1 MAGQIQVLRERP
13 QAISLRPGARQHLVV
28 RLERQALA
36 IVAPDPGRV
45 AVVPAVPPL
54 PIAYD
59 LQQLPPAPAAQ
70 PLDAAAYSNQV
81 ASSRHAAFV
90 LTHGQRGAQGRQ
102 GAIGPSGGSAVTRIA
117 GVALSA
123 LCAVYERGG
132 QVFPLDPA
140 DPDEALLLLGITTT
154 AAAAGGSV
162 DVQRLGT
169 IDDTGW
175 TWSEG
180 LVFVGP
186 GGRLTQEAP
195 ATGWEIVIG
204 AAPAPTR
211 LNLDID
217 EPLWL

>member
-13 QAISLRPGARQHLVV
+13 QVVSLRPGARQHLVV
-28 RLERQALA
+28 RPERQALA
-36 IVAPDPGRV
+36 IVAPDPGS
-45 AVVPAVPPL
+45 AVVVPTVAPL

-59 LQQLPPAPAAQ
+59 LQQLPPVPSAQ
-70 PLDAAAYSNQV
+70 PLELAPGGNQV
-81 ASSRHAAFV
+81 ASPRHGAFV

-102 GAIGPSGGSAVTRIA
+102 GAIGPSGGSAVTRTA

-123 LCAVYERGG
+123 LYAVYERGG
-132 QVFPLDPA
+132 QVFPLDPTN
-140 DPDEALLLLGITTT
+140 PGQALLLLGITTT

-169 IDDTGW
+169 IDDDGW

-195 ATGWEIVIG
+195 ATGWEIVLG
-204 AAPAPTR
+204 SAPAPTR